1 MTKPEALKGIPLC
14 WQKLGI
20 HWLNLASTPSKLI
33 VRHLHFSILLPE
45 ILKQNPSLLRRHR
58 LDSILPP
65 LRQSCSYLLLFIDG
79 LGTVL
84 FTESINQSAFR
95 CPVTRPWGCFSDCRF
110 LTIFHFNTLSLF
122 NILSDSRFH
131 RPLLSQ
137 HFQKKELPVL
147 LYLLDMIVN

>member
-20 HWLNLASTPSKLI
+20 HWLNLASTPSTLI

-110 LTIFHFNTLSLF
+110 LTIFHFNTLSLTYYLIPDF
-122 NILSDSRFH
+122 TGLFFLNTS
-131 RPLLSQ
+131 
-137 HFQKKELPVL
+137 KKKNSLCFCT
-147 LYLLDMIVN
+147 YWTW

>member
-20 HWLNLASTPSKLI
+20 HWLNLASTPSTLI

-95 CPVTRPWGCFSDCRF
+95 SPVTRPWGCFSDCCF
-110 LTIFHFNTLSLF
+110 LTIFHFNTLSLTYYLIPDF
-122 NILSDSRFH
+122 TGLFFLNTS
-131 RPLLSQ
+131 
-137 HFQKKELPVL
+137 KKKNSLCFCT
-147 LYLLDMIVN
+147 YWTW